1 MLRWIIIAGLAT
13 VLISLVALAAL
24 AGSPSQPVTGGV
36 SQAQESAKPNS
47 SKTPGPEAPNSSTTP
62 APTPA
67 PGATTPATTEQGAA
81 PGQTTQGGGLLQG
94 ARPGDQ
100 GGTGIGTRVATIEIT
115 GDSRYSCS
123 IGRIDTPRTVRGR
136 NPAPFQI
143 KVAPGG
149 TSLDA
154 VMAVCQK
161 ISGDNLGVRIV
172 YDGEVKAQDS
182 TTEQFGTVS
191 VSWSPIQQ

>member
-24 AGSPSQPVTGGV
+24 AGSSSQPVTGGA
-36 SQAQESAKPNS
+36 SQAQESAKSNS
-47 SKTPGPEAPNSSTTP
+47 SKTPGPKAPNSSTTP
-62 APTPA
+62 APA
-67 PGATTPATTEQGAA
+67 PGATTTPATTEQGAA

-94 ARPGDQ
+94 ARPSDQ
-100 GGTGIGTRVATIEIT
+100 GGRGIGTRVATIEIT
-115 GDSRYSCS
+115 GNSRYSCS

-172 YDGEVKAQDS
+172 YNGEVKAQDS
-182 TTEQFGTVS
+182 TTERFGTVS
-191 VSWSPIQQ
+191 ASWSPIQQ